1 MRLPL
6 PVCRRSAPL
15 LCWLI
20 GLLAAPLSATAD
32 DDAPR
37 LMSEPIGFTQVA
49 DAFDERDPFDIEVFL
64 GYRSSVLDATVR
76 RERVDT
82 VASAG
87 RTSQNFTAVADY
99 EHSQNELLLQLGVG
113 IYRYLMVFVRLPIV
127 LSDDRELTPADGR
140 ACNPMDPTSAAPGS
154 SCAALLEPTADGDD
168 ELLFSLPLAAARR
181 SGLPNID
188 FGVAFGVTNQ
198 YRTPHLPTWV
208 LIAEGSIDTG
218 QVMDACVEGCEPG
231 ISDGISKLRLES
243 RWSYR
248 TSYFEPFLGVAHDF
262 PFINGAN
269 RLYEPIDDLPG
280 AWDNEPPSTTDG
292 VIGVAF
298 IPWEDRGR
306 FQRFELDLRGRAALV
321 TSGRA
326 VSPLFDALGADSNT
340 NKQLAGPYYD
350 RVSGGQEPRVVPF
363 TGLTNIQ
370 SHAEI
375 GLSLGLIMQAARYVR
390 FALNLGVGYVT
401 PHLITGAP
409 ACNPDVSPAFSDSDP
424 RAGDCETGIINP
436 LYVPAI
442 DAPGQRFRV
451 DDQVGWDFL
460 ASATGLF

>member
-1 MRLPL
+1 MRPSL
-6 PVCRRSAPL
+6 PVHRRSAPL
-15 LCWLI
+15 LCWLL
-20 GLLAAPLSATAD
+20 GLLAPLSAAAD

-49 DAFDERDPFDIEVFL
+49 DAFEEHDPFDIEVYL

-76 RERVDT
+76 RERIDLA
-82 VASAG
+82 ASAA
-87 RTSQNFTAVADY
+87 RTSQNFTPVAEF
-99 EHSQNELLLQLGVG
+99 EHAKNELLLQLGVG
-113 IYRYLMVFVRLPIV
+113 IYRDLMVFARLPIV

-140 ACNPMDPTSAAPGS
+140 ACTAPPSANPGEGCS
-154 SCAALLEPTADGDD
+154 ALLEPTMEGG
-168 ELLFSLPLAAARR
+168 EEPLFTLPLNAARR

-198 YRTPHLPTWV
+198 YRTPYLPTWV

-218 QVMDACVEGCEPG
+218 EVIEACVSDCEPG
-231 ISDGISKLRLES
+231 ISDGIAKLRLES

-248 TSYFEPFLGVAHDF
+248 MSWFEPFLGVAHDF
-262 PFINGAN
+262 PFVNGASG
-269 RLYEPIDDLPG
+269 LYEPIDDLPG
-280 AWDNEPPSTTDG
+280 AYDNEPPSTTEG
-292 VIGVAF
+292 VLGVAF

-306 FQRFELDLRGRAALV
+306 FQRLELDVRGRAALV

-326 VSPLFDALGADSNT
+326 ASPLFDALGADSNM
-340 NKQLAGPYYD
+340 NQQLAGPYYD
-350 RVSGGQEPRVVPF
+350 RLAGGVQEQRVVPF

-390 FALNLGVGYVT
+390 FSLGLGLGYVT

-409 ACNPDVSPAFSDSDP
+409 ACNPEVSPAFSDTDP
-424 RAGDCETGIINP
+424 RVGDCDPGIINP
-436 LYVPAI
+436 LYIPAI
-442 DAPGQRFRV
+442 DTPGRRFRV
-451 DDQVGWDFL
+451 DDQVAWDFL
-460 ASATGLF
+460 ASAMGLF